1 MHTATGPGIASI
13 FAVICGPNHA
23 HFLTIE
29 FSLGQG
35 QCALAQK
42 AALNM
47 QFGMLQGEDWVLLRK
62 SLVHLTEQ

>member
-13 FAVICGPNHA
+13 FVVIRESNNM
-23 HFLTIE
+23 

-42 AALNM
+42 AAMNM
-47 QFGMLQGEDWVLLRK
+47 QFGGTARGKDLFPAIIHAK
-62 SLVHLTEQ
+62 STACGPLGS